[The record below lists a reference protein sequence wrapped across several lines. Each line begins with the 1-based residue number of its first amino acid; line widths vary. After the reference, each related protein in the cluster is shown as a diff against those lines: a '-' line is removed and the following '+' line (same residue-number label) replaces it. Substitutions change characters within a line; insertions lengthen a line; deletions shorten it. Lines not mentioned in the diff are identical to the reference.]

1 MVPRDRLALFC
12 IVIGTYLY
20 VRVWANVLII
30 HIVLAGVRLCVIPCL
45 LLLPRNVQN
54 CRGVGMTGALAP
66 AMWKPWGREYLI
78 TPAIFSHTFACC
90 SLNFHSLSLCCLH
103 TIKMS
108 HSVGTTGRI
117 LRNKLTKHTSP
128 ARISINKNSANA

>member
-1 MVPRDRLALFC
+1 MCLCQRR
-12 IVIGTYLY
+12 
-20 VRVWANVLII
+20 RNVGGDGG
-30 HIVLAGVRLCVIPCL
+30 AR
-45 LLLPRNVQN
+45 PRNVETT
-54 CRGVGMTGALAP
+54 GVRVSYCP
-66 AMWKPWGREYLI
+66 RNI
-78 TPAIFSHTFACC
+78 SHISACC

-128 ARISINKNSANA
+128 ARVSINKNSANT